1 MDFLLLQVVY
11 VYYYLLEIRC
21 FKREQVKNY
30 IQYMYFL
37 INNYRQLKYYNLK
50 RYNEYKIM

>member
-1 MDFLLLQVVY
+1 MDFLLLQVIY
-11 VYYYLLEIRC
+11 VYYYILEIRG

-37 INNYRQLKYYNLK
+37 INNQLKYYNLK

>member
-1 MDFLLLQVVY
+1 MDFLLLQVIY

-30 IQYMYFL
+30 MQYIYFL
-37 INNYRQLKYYNLK
+37 INNQLKYYNLK